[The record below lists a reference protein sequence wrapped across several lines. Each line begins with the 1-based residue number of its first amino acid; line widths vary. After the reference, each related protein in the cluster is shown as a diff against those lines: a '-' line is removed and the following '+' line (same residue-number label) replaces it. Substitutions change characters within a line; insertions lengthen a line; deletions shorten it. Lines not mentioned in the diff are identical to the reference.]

1 VVIFAPVDVVT
12 SSAGTSATVR
22 ELRFASTG
30 TDAIQTI
37 TVGGV
42 TAAVVSGTST
52 VTGLSIPVSST
63 GTDVPVTVKFSGFQ
77 NSTNGG
83 SLQASVSSVT
93 VSLSYVEATAGTGSV
108 ITNGTV
114 VASNAM
120 TLVASK
126 PTVTGPAT
134 SGGALIPGTVKL
146 GEFTIA
152 ADANGKIGVAT
163 TSIVISTS
171 TPGTLNVT
179 SVKLSDD
186 GGATALTN
194 SNTVTSVVAGTAIT
208 IGFTTPYEISAGT
221 SKTFSVYGT
230 VSGSSWGSSGNTSIT
245 TQLDP
250 TLSAFKWTDAVAST
264 TAILTGSGIQNFGV
278 GSYTLKN

>member
-1 VVIFAPVDVVT
+1 MDGSTVVGTPVGAPASGTTTYSFAEITIPANGTKTFDVYADIGGASSATTTADMTVTYRGVISNTTNSSSASGVTITSANSTLAASTLVSTSPVAQFVVGGSTFGIATFKIKT

-126 PTVTGPAT
+126 PTVTGPTTSTSCRAGPRCGGRRRFRYAT
-134 SGGALIPGTVKL
+134 SLWLLCSRPVRPM
-146 GEFTIA
+146 ER
-152 ADANGKIGVAT
+152 DARRRG
-163 TSIVISTS
+163 
-171 TPGTLNVT
+171 
-179 SVKLSDD
+179 
-186 GGATALTN
+186 
-194 SNTVTSVVAGTAIT
+194 
-208 IGFTTPYEISAGT
+208 
-221 SKTFSVYGT
+221 
-230 VSGSSWGSSGNTSIT
+230 
-245 TQLDP
+245 
-250 TLSAFKWTDAVAST
+250 
-264 TAILTGSGIQNFGV
+264 
-278 GSYTLKN
+278 